1 MEHQTAIEF
10 TAVLA
15 DDELSVLEGV
25 KTAIDWKS
33 LGIRIAALP
42 LTAMTPWMPLS
53 NISRILPLLI
63 FVCPTLRELM

>member
-33 LGIRIAALP
+33 LGIRIAALASNGHDA
-42 LTAMTPWMPLS
+42 LDA

>member
-33 LGIRIAALP
+33 LGIRIAALASNGHDA
-42 LTAMTPWMPLS
+42 LMPLS